1 MRLKR
6 ISLNSCPTLRAIS
19 MLSIGLFALCLLP
32 APGWG
37 EDDSPELAIG
47 NTLPELSLPLAPDII
62 KTDDIPQ
69 DAPFISPGPSPQS
82 PAITPPAAGQSTIPA
97 TVPATKMLQ
106 LDSVAVYRD
115 YIQSIHQ
122 RLRTHWRPREI
133 AGRAGGKTVVNFELD
148 SLGQINH
155 IEVAETS
162 GNNRADDFAVQSIQ
176 QAGPFP
182 EFPASLNMEKLVIQ
196 YTFDFYKPF

>member
-1 MRLKR
+1 MMHLNVMCLKTDPKHTAIRLLY
-6 ISLNSCPTLRAIS
+6 S
-19 MLSIGLFALCLLP
+19 CLLTMCLLTS
-32 APGWG
+32 PGWG
-37 EDDSPELAIG
+37 EDAAQEVAIG

-62 KTDDIPQ
+62 KTDEIPQDIPQ
-69 DAPFISPGPSPQS
+69 
-82 PAITPPAAGQSTIPA
+82 ITPTFSQPPSSAPATGQS

-122 RLRTHWRPREI
+122 RLRTHWKPREI

-148 SLGQINH
+148 SLGQVNH

-162 GNNRADDFAVQSIQ
+162 GNNRADDLAVQSIQ